1 MRKDLSRTD
10 DWFKGLWKNGSVK
23 LKCELNR
30 KYKIKARIFNT
41 IIEELKQIISEKILK
56 LKRYKSIVKQY
67 QQYRAFKNNQK
78 ALCEELDKK

>member
-10 DWFKGLWKNGSVK
+10 DWLKGLWKNGSVK

-41 IIEELKQIISEKILK
+41 IIEELKQIISPRILK

-67 QQYRAFKNNQK
+67 QQNRAFKNNQK